1 MKAIDLLNV
10 MSDIDPA
17 FIEEASQGAA
27 KKKSGRNKVIL
38 MTVLPMAACLFIVVG
53 VVLFSG
59 KSIGN
64 MSDSVASQSA
74 TSAASDSAASDSAVS
89 ESTVCESAED
99 MDSAASYESADM
111 YEEEASEA
119 TAAEE
124 SGYEESTEA
133 AMEAEATDAEVAE
146 EATESA
152 TNKALRGQSNG
163 KKGEAAKKDQ
173 ENISATVCQA
183 EYEDGIVT
191 IELSDADESSIDGL
205 SAENI
210 NVETEYVLYKLEGDE
225 WVELIVEDEFGES
238 EDGFGPNGIDIS
250 RIDEGEL
257 KISLKDYNLSAGRY
271 RVEIENRTAEFDVK

>member
-64 MSDSVASQSA
+64 MSDSAASQSA
-74 TSAASDSAASDSAVS
+74 TSAASDSAACESA
-89 ESTVCESAED
+89 VCESAED

-250 RIDEGEL
+250 RIDKGEL

-271 RVEIENRTAEFDVK
+271 RIEIENITAEFDVK